1 MENNNIDMPV
11 PTDWVSS
18 DEIIKVIGVG
28 GGGCNAVDYMY
39 RENIQGCS
47 FIVCN
52 TDKQALEACKVPVKI
67 SIGELGAGTN
77 PSEGRNAALEYQDQ
91 IKEKLLSGNTQMV
104 FITAG
109 MGGGTG
115 TGATPVIAKMAKD
128 KGLLTVGVVTI
139 PFEHEG
145 KEKLAKSIEGI
156 HELAKNVDS
165 LIVIKNEN
173 LYKVYGGE
181 LIQDAFPKV
190 DEVLATAVK
199 GIVEL
204 IKTRGYINIDFKDIQ
219 NMMRGSGLALMG
231 CGIGSGENRLAEA
244 VKNTFESPL
253 LNDFKLDTSK
263 NLLINITVG
272 KNEKG
277 LRMNEQKE
285 LNNKISS
292 YTGKANNFKYGIT
305 FDESPDFGDTI
316 KLTAIAT
323 GFDFTNLLGA
333 EIDKG
338 DIFYISKDEDTIPE
352 DSLLKLDDYSKDSL
366 WNTHI
371 GFNTTENKSKIK
383 FNPDQKP
390 AMLSVQETELRE
402 LETIPAIRRIQK

>member
-1 MENNNIDMPV
+1 
-11 PTDWVSS
+11 
-18 DEIIKVIGVG
+18 
-28 GGGCNAVDYMY
+28 
-39 RENIQGCS
+39 
-47 FIVCN
+47 
-52 TDKQALEACKVPVKI
+52 
-67 SIGELGAGTN
+67 
-77 PSEGRNAALEYQDQ
+77 
-91 IKEKLLSGNTQMV
+91 MV

-145 KEKLAKSIEGI
+145 KEKLAKAIEGI

-204 IKTRGYINIDFKDIQ
+204 IKTRGYINTDFKDIQ

-231 CGIGSGENRLAEA
+231 CGSGSGENRLEEA

-253 LNDFKLDTSK
+253 LNDFKLDTAK

-292 YTGKANNFKYGIT
+292 YTGNANTFKYGIT

-338 DIFYISKDEDTIPE
+338 DIFFISKDEDTIPE
-352 DSLLKLDDYSKDSL
+352 DSIIKLDNHSKGSL

-371 GFNTTENKSKIK
+371 AFNTTENKSKIK

-390 AMLSVQETELRE
+390 AMLSGQESELRE